1 MQRILQ
7 CPEGGPITCS
17 IQELIDEVGTN
28 PGIFQW
34 SADIAI
40 PLVAALASIG
50 VLVWSVKTA
59 RSARDQAKET
69 ELARLNAEIKRSN
82 VEHEGAMRKAYAAIF
97 KSISVLSA
105 RLGEAAPPNAF
116 FIISDRSDFDVL
128 ADIAA
133 ARLEARTPDEI
144 SLIDRIRQL
153 ILETRDMHRPL
164 RSWVVTEVWHLV
176 ILWHDS
182 DEEYRNDVI
191 LPRFDELAKMT
202 PHSSMPEWAET

>member
-1 MQRILQ
+1 M
-7 CPEGGPITCS
+7 S
-17 IQELIDEVGTN
+17 TN

-59 RSARDQAKET
+59 RSARDQAEAT
-69 ELARLNAEIKRSN
+69 EQARLDAEAERSN

-105 RLGEAAPPNAF
+105 RLGEAAPPNAL

-128 ADIAA
+128 ADIAV
-133 ARLEARTPDEI
+133 ARLEARTPDEVR
-144 SLIDRIRQL
+144 LIDRIRKL
-153 ILETRDMHRPL
+153 ILETRDMFRPL
-164 RSWVVTEVWHLV
+164 RGWVVTEVWHLV

-182 DEEYRNDVI
+182 DEEFRNSVI

-202 PHSSMPEWAET
+202 PQSSVPEWAGIE